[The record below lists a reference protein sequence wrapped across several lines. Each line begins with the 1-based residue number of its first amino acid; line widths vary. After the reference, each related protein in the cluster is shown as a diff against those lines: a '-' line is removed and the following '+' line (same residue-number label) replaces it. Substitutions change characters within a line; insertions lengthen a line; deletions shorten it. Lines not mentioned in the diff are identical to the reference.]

1 MKSEV
6 LILREP
12 EIRALLDPAAC
23 IDAVEKAFAAYST
36 GRAELPVVLHLH
48 VPENHGEIHIKAGPE
63 AVFDY
68 LVDPIKY
75 VQWGGSEAVIDPRPG
90 GIYRVLM
97 GGTHQSAGEFLE
109 VVPNERVVFSF
120 GWAEPGHPIPS
131 GSTRVEIRLLPDELG
146 TVVRLTH
153 SGLPEDAVSDHT
165 GRK

>member
-1 MKSEV
+1 M
-6 LILREP
+6 
-12 EIRALLDPAAC
+12 
-23 IDAVEKAFAAYST
+23 
-36 GRAELPVVLHLH
+36 AELVR
-48 VPENHGEIHIKAGPE
+48 EIHIKAGPE

-75 VQWGGSEAVIDPRPG
+75 VEWGGSEAVIDPRPG
-90 GIYRVLM
+90 GIYQVLM

-165 GRK
+165 GGWDHYLVRLEVAATGGDPGPDRMPGS

>member
-1 MKSEV
+1 M
-6 LILREP
+6 
-12 EIRALLDPAAC
+12 
-23 IDAVEKAFAAYST
+23 
-36 GRAELPVVLHLH
+36 AELVR
-48 VPENHGEIHIKAGPE
+48 EIHIKAGPE

-68 LVDPIKY
+68 LVDPVKY
-75 VQWGGSEAVIDPRPG
+75 DEWGGTDAVLEPRPG

-109 VVPNERVVFSF
+109 VVPNERVVFTF

-165 GRK
+165 GGWDHYLGRLEVAASGGDPGPDRMPGS